1 MTKLVFW
8 HSSALS
14 ILFRLSSGRD
24 KTVSVHH
31 VLTCVE
37 PGGVLPIELELDE
50 AEGED
55 DEADQRRGER
65 REEAQP
71 EAMVDP
77 VVGQGAAIWWWN
89 V

>member
-1 MTKLVFW
+1 MISGASDKAAFSSSPPDLTHIYCISVA
-8 HSSALS
+8 HS
-14 ILFRLSSGRD
+14 
-24 KTVSVHH
+24 

-37 PGGVLPIELELDE
+37 PGGVLPVELELDE

-65 REEAQP
+65 REKAQP

-77 VVGQGAAIWWWN
+77 VVGECAAIWWWN